1 MRGKQTMLDQRVKL
15 FRVVFV
21 VALLVTLWATMAPM
35 SDVAATSIND
45 KLAHFV
51 TFFGLMFLADF
62 ACQQDRWRVSKPLLL
77 FFYGFL
83 IECIQYFIPYRSFS
97 WLDFIADA
105 AGVLGYLLLVP
116 LLKRIPLLSWRWSV
130 AG

>member
-1 MRGKQTMLDQRVKL
+1 MDIQWCSLGYRVKC
-15 FRVVFV
+15 FRVAFV
-21 VALLVTLWATMAPM
+21 AALILTLWATTAPM
-35 SDVAATSIND
+35 SDVAATSVND

-51 TFFGLMFLADF
+51 TFFGLMFLVDF
-62 ACQQDRWRVSKPLLL
+62 SYLQENLWLKKLMLL

-105 AGVLGYLLLVP
+105 AGVLGYFLIVP
-116 LLKRIPLLSWRWSV
+116 LLKRFPLLSWRWS
-130 AG
+130 AAD